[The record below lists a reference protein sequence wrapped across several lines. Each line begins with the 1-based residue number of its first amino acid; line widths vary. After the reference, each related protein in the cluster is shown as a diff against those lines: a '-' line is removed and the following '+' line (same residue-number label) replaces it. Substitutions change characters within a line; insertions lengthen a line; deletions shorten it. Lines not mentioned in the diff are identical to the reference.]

1 MQEQMSRTNKAAWE
15 TKAYQAWTHYHGS
28 PEELAVQL
36 QQDPAHTLRY
46 WLKYTGDPSGLKVLN
61 LLGSHGRKA
70 ICFALLGAEVT
81 VVDISEENRLYALE
95 VAESAGVRLN
105 YLCADVMNIPEEEA
119 LGTFDVVL
127 MEFGILHYFADL
139 NEVFALVRRRLKANG
154 RLLLT
159 DFHPFARAWLTTKT
173 LQHPTGNY
181 FDDTLRESEIAFAKL
196 LPEGERS
203 GLGQV
208 VVRSWTLG
216 DILTS
221 VASQGL
227 SIRAF
232 EEIKSAEHSGF
243 PEFYTLVADATEV
256 QLSPLYPDRT
266 T

>member
-1 MQEQMSRTNKAAWE
+1 MKLD
-15 TKAYQAWTHYHGS
+15 Y
-28 PEELAVQL
+28 
-36 QQDPAHTLRY
+36 
-46 WLKYTGDPSGLKVLN
+46 
-61 LLGSHGRKA
+61 
-70 ICFALLGAEVT
+70 I
-81 VVDISEENRLYALE
+81 
-95 VAESAGVRLN
+95 
-105 YLCADVMNIPEEEA
+105 CADAMNIPGEEA

-127 MEFGILHYFADL
+127 MEFGILHYFTDL
-139 NEVFALVRRRLKANG
+139 NAVFALVRRRLKVNG

-181 FDDTLRESEIAFAKL
+181 FDDTLRESEVAFAKL
-196 LPEGERS
+196 LPEEERS

-227 SIRAF
+227 YIRTF
-232 EEIKSAEHSGF
+232 EEIKSAEHPGF
-243 PEFYTLVADATEV
+243 PEFYTLVADAVEV
-256 QLSPLYPDRT
+256 LLRPLYPDRT